1 MVFEYFDA
9 VGNKTAVY
17 SKELPGINTNTYQ
30 IDFNQTTSE
39 VVMAISQVLSS
50 DEVELIESES
60 VSVLGLLNVVHFDTI
75 CIGGVIM
82 ELPYYSGVLERVLYN
97 HFSLTEERNFDTF
110 QRSSNSR
117 SNFISFTNAS
127 LTPWPVFE
135 RFTFETSRR
144 ISFEIRVPLNGRGHL
159 LEVNNAA
166 EKVQYLLFIF
176 SGDLAIGLGSSFTQC
191 GLGSGFIND
200 NEWHLIV
207 VDIIIGDSLT
217 RSEIHHTIDG
227 TRHCSISGG
236 ENVTQ
241 NLLAILSTPLEFG
254 PTSQGPEGQTD
265 LAFLGCMQNL
275 IFELENGGEIFRPN
289 LEALALVEERFEVS
303 EGTCFA
309 CAEGNVG
316 VCNEMEDSNGFP
328 GGNDGGEDTVCT
340 QAGFGCATLCEEYLQ
355 QECSEW

>member
-17 SKELPGINTNTYQ
+17 SKDLPEINEDTYQ

-166 EKVQYLLFIF
+166 EMAQYLLAIF
-176 SGDLAIGLGSSFTQC
+176 NGDLTISLGSAELPRLC
-191 GLGSGFIND
+191 GLGSGYLND
-200 NEWHLIV
+200 NEWHWIV

-227 TRHCSISGG
+227 TQHCSISGG
-236 ENVTQ
+236 EDFRQ
-241 NLLAILSTPLEFG
+241 DLLAILSTPLEFG
-254 PTSQGPEGQTD
+254 SSSQGENGVS
-265 LAFLGCMQNL
+265 FVGCMQNL
-275 IFELENGGEIFRPN
+275 VFELKNGGEIFRPN
-289 LEALALVEERFEVS
+289 LEALALVKERFEVS

-309 CAEGNVG
+309 CAEGNGG
-316 VCNEMEDSNGFP
+316 VCGEMEDSNGFP